1 MSPNSPFRGAVFD
14 MDGTLIA
21 SEALYREAW
30 QRAAVEI
37 GVVLEPRDYD
47 RLMGLNRTDTTRQ
60 LHELFRSVLTAER
73 FIASSEAH
81 YDEIVAANGH
91 TIRDGIQDLIDR
103 LRSRGIALAVATST
117 HRSLAEETLE
127 AVGLR
132 HYFSV
137 LATGDEVAR
146 GKPDPEIYLRATAQ
160 LNLPPASCV
169 AFEDSVAGATSAS
182 TAGLTV
188 VLIPELTF
196 IADVK
201 LPRLLRCAHHSEAMR
216 LF

>member
-1 MSPNSPFRGAVFD
+1 MSQNSPFRGAVFD

-21 SEALYREAW
+21 SEAIYRDAW
-30 QRAAVEI
+30 QRAAREI
-37 GVVLEPRDYD
+37 GIELAPRDYD
-47 RLMGLNRTDTTRQ
+47 RLMGLNRTDTTRE
-60 LHELFRSVLTAER
+60 LTDLFRSAQTAER
-73 FIASSEAH
+73 FIASSEVH
-81 YDEIVAANGH
+81 YDRIVADNGH
-91 TIRDGIQDLIDR
+91 SIRDGILELLQQ

-117 HRSLAEETLE
+117 HRTLAEQTLT

-132 HYFSV
+132 QYFSV
-137 LATGDEVAR
+137 LATGDEVRR

-160 LNLPPASCV
+160 MKLPPESCV

-182 TAGLTV
+182 AAGLTV

-201 LPRLLRCAHHSEAMR
+201 LPRLLRCAHHGEAMR